1 MEQKSF
7 MMYTEWIKKGVGS
20 FDDVVDGWNILQ
32 KYGVDT
38 NILCT
43 IHNANA
49 KYPLDIYRFFRDELG
64 ANHIQFIPIV
74 ERATPETIL
83 QADKGWGSS
92 KASNRPLYLQQ
103 GSLVTNRS
111 VKPLEFGNFLCDI
124 FDEWVKNDVGTV
136 FVNTFDVALGSWL
149 GMHNACI
156 VSPTCGA
163 SITMEYNGDIYS
175 CDHFVEP
182 NYLLG
187 NIHSMTLHDIL
198 TSKKQQKF
206 GSDKYNTL
214 TKYCLECP
222 VLFACYGEC
231 PKNRFTT
238 SPQGEYGQNYLCD
251 GYKLFYTHINE
262 PIKKMAGLVRSGK
275 YADEIMSTINT

>member
-64 ANHIQFIPIV
+64 ANHIQFIPII

-136 FVNTFDVALGSWL
+136 FVNTFDVALDGWSTFWI
-149 GMHNACI
+149 GKNHNVAEQD
-156 VSPTCGA
+156 VASGA
-163 SITMEYNGDIYS
+163 SRKQWPLAMGFDRFYGFLGGETNQWYPDLVEDNRFTEQPYLPEEGYHLSKDLADKAITMIQDQKATN
-175 CDHFVEP
+175 P
-182 NYLLG
+182 
-187 NIHSMTLHDIL
+187 
-198 TSKKQQKF
+198 SKPWYMWF
-206 GSDKYNTL
+206 
-214 TKYCLECP
+214 CP
-222 VLFACYGEC
+222 GANHAPHHCPQVFACY
-231 PKNRFTT
+231 
-238 SPQGEYGQNYLCD
+238 YGQI
-251 GYKLFYTHINE
+251 HE
-262 PIKKMAGLVRSGK
+262 M
-275 YADEIMSTINT
+275 

>member
-1 MEQKSF
+1 
-7 MMYTEWIKKGVGS
+7 
-20 FDDVVDGWNILQ
+20 
-32 KYGVDT
+32 
-38 NILCT
+38 
-43 IHNANA
+43 
-49 KYPLDIYRFFRDELG
+49 
-64 ANHIQFIPIV
+64 
-74 ERATPETIL
+74 
-83 QADKGWGSS
+83 
-92 KASNRPLYLQQ
+92 
-103 GSLVTNRS
+103 
-111 VKPLEFGNFLCDI
+111 
-124 FDEWVKNDVGTV
+124 
-136 FVNTFDVALGSWL
+136 
-149 GMHNACI
+149 
-156 VSPTCGA
+156 
-163 SITMEYNGDIYS
+163 MEYNGDIYS

-262 PIKKMAGLVRSGK
+262 PMKKMAGLVRSGK